1 MEVIATRW
9 ESLTSKWTWTM
20 NNTWLMSMGYETPL
34 LSSKNLTKALM
45 RLPYNLRQEFFKA
58 TKDLN
63 LIDGTLNL
71 IVFEN
76 WLERKL
82 KTYFK
87 PFADIIAA
95 EATSPRYQNPKK
107 NKNLKVHNIL
117 SEKKDENIMPATDGK
132 E

>member
-1 MEVIATRW
+1 
-9 ESLTSKWTWTM
+9 
-20 NNTWLMSMGYETPL
+20 MSMGYETPL

-76 WLERKL
+76 
-82 KTYFK
+82 
-87 PFADIIAA
+87 
-95 EATSPRYQNPKK
+95 
-107 NKNLKVHNIL
+107 
-117 SEKKDENIMPATDGK
+117 
-132 E
+132 